1 MVLTTFLPTKF
12 TKVNYVYFSIYKASL
27 QSERKKEMTKF
38 NYSEN
43 VLLDGQELLEAR
55 DKYEGNL
62 LKSRAWYKK
71 LLCID
76 LPSYDLRPYW
86 KKMLRRDNEKT
97 TCMSPKPQISF

>member
-1 MVLTTFLPTKF
+1 
-12 TKVNYVYFSIYKASL
+12 
-27 QSERKKEMTKF
+27 MTKF

-43 VLLDGQELLEAR
+43 ILLDGQELLEAI

-86 KKMLRRDNEKT
+86 KKMLRIGRGKDYVPSTYKWWE
-97 TCMSPKPQISF
+97 